1 MTERFVYR
9 KVLEDIF
16 DLFDFD
22 GNGIMSREEFN
33 WYNFRTSDEEVGDD
47 EWEVVEGTLDIFFFE
62 KILIYCCY
70 V

>member
-33 WYNFRTSDEEVGDD
+33 WYNIRISDEEVGDD

>member
-33 WYNFRTSDEEVGDD
+33 WYNIRTSDEEVGDD
-47 EWEVVEGTLDIFFFE
+47 EWEVVEGTFDIFFFE
-62 KILIYCCY
+62 KILVYCCY

>member
-33 WYNFRTSDEEVGDD
+33 WYNIRTSDEEVGDD
-47 EWEVVEGTLDIFFFE
+47 EWEVVEGMLDIFFFE